1 MTAPATPTE
10 PLTLEVLRAVGVVRT
25 FGSGARRVEALRG
38 VDLEARPGE
47 LTVVRGRSGSGKT
60 TLLHA
65 LGGLEHPDEGT
76 VHLGD
81 LEVSA
86 LPERELLRLRRER
99 VAFVFQSFGLLPVL
113 SAAENVEVPL
123 RLTGMPP
130 SERAR
135 RVAEMLVAV
144 GLGNHARQR
153 PDELSGGQQQRVAV
167 ARALVSRPQ
176 VLLADEPTAQLDS
189 ETSVAVMDVLVD
201 YVHQARAVAVV
212 STHDPLIAERADR
225 VLELHSG
232 RLA

>member
-1 MTAPATPTE
+1 MTSTG
-10 PLTLEVLRAVGVVRT
+10 PLTLEVLRATGVVRT

-60 TLLHA
+60 TQLHA

-123 RLTGMPP
+123 RLQGVAPT
-130 SERAR
+130 ERAR
-135 RVAEMLVAV
+135 RVAEMLLAV
-144 GLGNHARQR
+144 GLDAHSRQR

-189 ETSVAVMDVLVD
+189 ETAVAVMDVLVD
-201 YVHQARAVAVV
+201 YVHDARAVAVV